1 MTATAAPVADP
12 DPAVVLELLTAFRR
26 SKTMFAALKLG
37 VFDLLAES
45 SQTSPSVADALSTH
59 PEATR
64 RLLDA
69 CVGLGLLKW
78 EGERYHN
85 TPAATAYL
93 TRTSPQRLT
102 GYLNFSNEVMWGL
115 WAHLDDAVREGSHRW
130 KQVYGWDAP
139 IFSHFFQ
146 TPERKR
152 EFLMGMHGFGVIS
165 SPHVVRAVD
174 LSGFC
179 HLVDLGG
186 ATGHLAVAACRHYP
200 HLRATVFDLPDAVP
214 LAEEMVATTEVAD
227 RVSVVG
233 GDFFTDALPP
243 ADLYALGRILH
254 DWGEPKIDLLLQ
266 RIYAALPPGGGV
278 LIAEKLL
285 RDDKTGPSWAQM
297 QDLNMLTCTEGRE
310 RTLAEYAAL
319 LEQRGFTLVQGAVT
333 ESPIDA
339 VLAIKPAA

>member
-1 MTATAAPVADP
+1 MTASTAPVADP
-12 DPAVVLELLTAFRR
+12 DPTGVLELLAAFRR
-26 SKTMFAALKLG
+26 SKVMFAALKLG
-37 VFDLLAES
+37 VFDLLATG
-45 SQTSPSVADALSTH
+45 SQRGHDIASELATH

-69 CVGLGLLKW
+69 CVGLGLLHW
-78 EGERYHN
+78 DGERYHN
-85 TPAATAYL
+85 TPAATAFL
-93 TRTSPQRLT
+93 TKTSPQQLT
-102 GYLNFSNEVMWGL
+102 GYLNFSNDVMWGL
-115 WAHLDDAVREGSHRW
+115 WAHLDDAVREGTHRW

-165 SPHVVRAVD
+165 SPHVVRAVN
-174 LSGFC
+174 LSPFG

-186 ATGHLAVAACRHYP
+186 ATGHLAVAACRQYP
-200 HLRATVFDLPDAVP
+200 TLRATVFDLPDAVP
-214 LAEEMVATTEVAD
+214 LAEEMIATTEVAD
-227 RVSVVG
+227 RVRVTG
-233 GDFFTDALPP
+233 GDFFTDPLPP

-254 DWGEPKIDLLLQ
+254 DWDEPKIHQLLQ
-266 RIYAALPPGGGV
+266 RIHEALPSGGGV

-310 RTLAEYAAL
+310 RTLGEYAAL
-319 LEQRGFTLVQGAVT
+319 LEQHGFTQVQGVVT
-333 ESPIDA
+333 ASPLDA
-339 VLAIKPAA
+339 VLAIKA

>member
-1 MTATAAPVADP
+1 MTDPDPVADP
-12 DPAVVLELLTAFRR
+12 DPAVVLELLAAFRR
-26 SKTMFAALKLG
+26 SKVMFAALKLG
-37 VFDLLAES
+37 VFDLLVSGGQTAGLIAEGLGIH
-45 SQTSPSVADALSTH
+45 T
-59 PEATR
+59 EAAR

-69 CVGLGLLKW
+69 CVGLGLLRW
-78 EGERYHN
+78 ENERYHN

-93 TRTSPQRLT
+93 TKTSPQRLT
-102 GYLNFSNEVMWGL
+102 GYLNFSNDVMWGL
-115 WAHLDDAVREGSHRW
+115 WAHLDDAVREGTHRW

-165 SPHVVRAVD
+165 SPHVVRAVN
-174 LSGFC
+174 LAPFQ

-186 ATGHLAVAACRHYP
+186 ATGHLAVAACRQYP
-200 HLRATVFDLPDAVP
+200 HLQATVFDLPDAVS
-214 LAEEMVATTEVAD
+214 LAEEMVATTEVAN
-227 RVSVVG
+227 RVRVIG
-233 GDFFTDALPP
+233 GDFFTDPLPP

-254 DWGEPKIDLLLQ
+254 DWDEPKIHQLLE
-266 RIYAALPPGGGV
+266 RIHAGLPTGGGV

-319 LEQRGFTLVQGAVT
+319 LEQHGFTQVQGVVT
-333 ESPIDA
+333 ASPLDA
-339 VLAIKPAA
+339 VLAMKRST

>member
-1 MTATAAPVADP
+1 MTPVADP
-12 DPAVVLELLTAFRR
+12 DPSNVLELLAAFRR
-26 SKTMFAALKLG
+26 SKVMFAALKLG

-45 SQTSPSVADALSTH
+45 GLTAEEIAAELSTH
-59 PEATR
+59 PEAQR

-69 CVGLGLLKW
+69 CVGLGLLQW
-78 EGERYHN
+78 DGHTYRN

-93 TRTSPQRLT
+93 TQSSPQRLT
-102 GYLNFSNEVMWGL
+102 GYLNFSNDVMWGL
-115 WAHLDDAVREGSHRW
+115 WAHLDDAVREGTHRW

-152 EFLMGMHGFGVIS
+152 EFLLGMHGFGVIS

-174 LSGFC
+174 IRPFG

-186 ATGHLAVAACRHYP
+186 ATGHLAVAACRCYP
-200 HLRATVFDLPDAVP
+200 HLRATVFDLADAVP
-214 LAEEMVATTEVAD
+214 LAEEMIASTDVAD
-227 RVSVVG
+227 RVRVTA
-233 GDFFTDALPP
+233 GDFFVDPLPP

-254 DWGEPKIDLLLQ
+254 DWAEDKIHTLLQ
-266 RIYAALPPGGGV
+266 RIHAALPSGGGI

-285 RDDKTGPSWAQM
+285 RDDKTGPSWAQL

-310 RTLAEYAAL
+310 RTIAEYRQL
-319 LEQRGFTLVQGAVT
+319 LESHGFTDVQGVVT
-333 ESPIDA
+333 PSPLDA
-339 VLAIKPAA
+339 VLAIKRQLA

>member
-1 MTATAAPVADP
+1 MTSVADP
-12 DPAVVLELLTAFRR
+12 DPANVLELLAAFRR
-26 SKTMFAALKLG
+26 SKVMFAALKLG
-37 VFDLLAES
+37 VFDLLVKGS
-45 SQTSPSVADALSTH
+45 LSADDIAVELSTH
-59 PEATR
+59 PEAQR

-69 CVGLGLLKW
+69 CVGLGLLSWDGAK
-78 EGERYHN
+78 YHN

-93 TRTSPQRLT
+93 TQSSPQRLT
-102 GYLNFSNEVMWGL
+102 GYLNFSNDVMWEL
-115 WAHLDDAVREGSHRW
+115 WAHLDDAVREGTHRW

-165 SPHVVRAVD
+165 SPHVVAAVN
-174 LSGFC
+174 LRPFG

-186 ATGHLAVAACRHYP
+186 ATGHLAVAACRQYP

-214 LAEEMVATTEVAD
+214 LAEEMIATTDVAA
-227 RVSVVG
+227 RVRVTG
-233 GDFFTDALPP
+233 GDFFVDPLPP

-254 DWGEPKIDLLLQ
+254 DWAEDKIHQLLQ
-266 RIYAALPPGGGV
+266 RIHAALPLGGGI

-285 RDDKTGPSWAQM
+285 REDKTGPNWAQM

-310 RTLAEYAAL
+310 RTLTEYTAL
-319 LEQRGFTLVQGAVT
+319 LEGHGFTQVQGVVT
-333 ESPIDA
+333 PSPLDA
-339 VLAIKPAA
+339 VLALKR